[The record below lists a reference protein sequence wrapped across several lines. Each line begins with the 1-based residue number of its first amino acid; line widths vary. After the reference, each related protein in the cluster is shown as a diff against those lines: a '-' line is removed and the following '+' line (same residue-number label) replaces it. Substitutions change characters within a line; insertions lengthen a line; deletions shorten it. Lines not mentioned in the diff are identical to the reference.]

1 MKFTETG
8 LDGAFVIEI
17 EPRLDERGFFA
28 RGWCRREFEAAGIRI
43 NFVQANIAF
52 SKNKGTLRGM
62 HFQRAPHAECKLWR
76 CVRGAIFDVMIDLR
90 LNSPTFK
97 KWFGIEL
104 TSDNHKMTLIP
115 EGFAHGYLTTADNT
129 EVFYLVS
136 AFYTPEAEGG
146 VRWDDPAIGVRWPM
160 TDNLIISEKDK
171 NWPDFQG

>member
-146 VRWDDPAIGVRWPM
+146 VRWDDPAFEVRWPM

-171 NWPDFQG
+171 NWPDFRG

>member
-1 MKFTETG
+1 MKFSETG

-17 EPRLDERGFFA
+17 EPRLDERGFFSRA
-28 RGWCRREFEAAGIRI
+28 WCRREFEAAGIRI

-146 VRWDDPAIGVRWPM
+146 VRWDDPAFGVRWPM
-160 TDNLIISEKDK
+160 TGNLIISEKDK
-171 NWPDFQG
+171 NWPDFRG

>member
-146 VRWDDPAIGVRWPM
+146 VRWDDPAFGVRWPM

-171 NWPDFQG
+171 NWPDFRG

>member
-62 HFQRAPHAECKLWR
+62 HFQKAPHAEAKFLR
-76 CVRGAIFDVMIDLR
+76 CVRGAVFDVMIDLR
-90 LNSPTFK
+90 PDSPTFK

-104 TSDNHKMTLIP
+104 TADNHKMVFIP
-115 EGFAHGYLTTADNT
+115 EGFAHGYLATVDDT

-136 AFYTPEAEGG
+136 AFYSPDTEGG
-146 VRWDDPAIGVRWPM
+146 VRWDDPAFGVKWPM
-160 TDNLIISEKDK
+160 TGNLIISEKDK
-171 NWPDFQG
+171 NLPDFRG

>member
-62 HFQRAPHAECKLWR
+62 HFQRAPHAESKLWR

-146 VRWDDPAIGVRWPM
+146 VRWDDPAFGVRWPM

-171 NWPDFQG
+171 NWPDFRG